1 MWQEVQSEVRLT
13 PSALCPLDPIEKV
26 AKPPV
31 FVLVWQVS
39 QVVVPVGTW
48 LETSF
53 IAPPEPVP
61 WQV

>member
-1 MWQEVQSEVRLT
+1 MV
-13 PSALCPLDPIEKV
+13 KV

-31 FVLVWQVS
+31 LVLVWQVS
-39 QVVVPVGTW
+39 QDTEPVGTW